1 MTDNI
6 SVRPSQKAG
15 LPSQEQYIVTFG
27 SFVCLRILSVGAK
40 YAVVTATADE
50 DSKQFLAPDNQALL
64 IELGRRTAKA
74 LGVAPTMCC
83 DNYGR
88 NYVAICEIEN
98 EEDASRVVEVFRLLH
113 EHIQAGEQ
121 VQADDPVESEAR
133 RELCEIYEAIAPDDS
148 GEDAYVGDGV
158 WISRYG
164 GWSDLGR

>member
-6 SVRPSQKAG
+6 SIRPSQKAG
-15 LPSQEQYIVTFG
+15 LPSKEQYIVTFG

-40 YAVVTATADE
+40 YAVVTATADQ

-64 IELGRRTAKA
+64 IELGRRTAEA
-74 LGVAPTMCC
+74 LGVAPAMCC

-98 EEDASRVVEVFRLLH
+98 EEDASRVVEVFSRLLH

-121 VQADDPVESEAR
+121 VQADETVESEAR
-133 RELCEIYEAIAPDDS
+133 RELREIYEAIAPDDS

-158 WISRYG
+158 WISKDG
-164 GWSDLGR
+164 C